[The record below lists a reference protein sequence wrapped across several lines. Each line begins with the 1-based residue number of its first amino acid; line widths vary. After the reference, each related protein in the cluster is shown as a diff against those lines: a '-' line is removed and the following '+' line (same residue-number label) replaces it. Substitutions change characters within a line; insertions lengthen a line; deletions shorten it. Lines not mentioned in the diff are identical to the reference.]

1 MSLLSTKG
9 MYGLSAMYQ
18 LFLSKSNKPLQIKEI
33 SARAEIPQN
42 YLEQLFILLRQA
54 GLVSS
59 VRGAYGGYL
68 LAKNAEDILIK
79 DILIALEG
87 NLVVT
92 DVDVKDPVLRIFYEE
107 SNHKIQEIFNVPL
120 SEFEV
125 YSQRLSNQLN
135 YSI

>member
-42 YLEQLFILLRQA
+42 YLEQLLILLRQA

>member
-42 YLEQLFILLRQA
+42 YLEQLLILLRQA

-68 LAKNAEDILIK
+68 LAKNAEDLLIK

>member
-33 SARAEIPQN
+33 STRADIPQN
-42 YLEQLFILLRQA
+42 YLEQLLILLRQA
-54 GLVSS
+54 GLVNS

-68 LAKNAEDILIK
+68 LAKKAEDILIK

-87 NLVVT
+87 NILIT
-92 DVDVKDPVLRIFYEE
+92 DAEIKNPVLRIFYEE
-107 SNHKIQEIFNVPL
+107 CNTKLQEIFNIPL
-120 SEFEV
+120 SEFDV
-125 YSQRLSNQLN
+125 YSERLSHQLN

>member
-42 YLEQLFILLRQA
+42 YLEQLLILLRQA
-54 GLVSS
+54 GLVNS

-92 DVDVKDPVLRIFYEE
+92 DVDVKDPVLRMLYEE
-107 SNHKIQEIFNVPL
+107 SNRKIQEIFNVPL

-125 YSQRLSNQLN
+125 YSQRLSHQLN

>member
-18 LFLSKSNKPLQIKEI
+18 LFLSKSEKPMQIKEI
-33 SARAEIPQN
+33 SARADIPQN
-42 YLEQLFILLRQA
+42 YLEQLLILLRQA
-54 GLVSS
+54 GLVTS

-87 NLVVT
+87 NLNI
-92 DVDVKDPVLRIFYEE
+92 VDSDIKDPVLKLFYEE
-107 SNHKIQEIFNVPL
+107 SRIKLQEIFNIPL
-120 SEFEV
+120 SDFAIYIE
-125 YSQRLSNQLN
+125 RHNAQLN
-135 YSI
+135 YYI

>member
-42 YLEQLFILLRQA
+42 YLEQLLILLRQA
-54 GLVSS
+54 GLVTS

-68 LAKNAEDILIK
+68 LAKNPEDILIK

-92 DVDVKDPVLRIFYEE
+92 DADVKDPVLRIFYEE
-107 SNHKIQEIFNVPL
+107 SNSKIQEIFNLPL

>member
-33 SARAEIPQN
+33 SARAEIPHN
-42 YLEQLFILLRQA
+42 YLEQLLILLRQA
-54 GLVSS
+54 GLVNS

-92 DVDVKDPVLRIFYEE
+92 DVDVKDPVLRMFYEE
-107 SNHKIQEIFNVPL
+107 SNRKIQEIFNVPL

>member
-42 YLEQLFILLRQA
+42 YLEQLLILLRQA
-54 GLVSS
+54 GLVNS

-92 DVDVKDPVLRIFYEE
+92 EGEVKNPVLRMFYEE
-107 SNHKIQEIFNVPL
+107 SNAKIQEIFNVPL
-120 SEFEV
+120 SEFDV
-125 YSQRLSNQLN
+125 YSQRLNNQLN
-135 YSI
+135 YTI

>member
-33 SARAEIPQN
+33 SSRAEIPQN
-42 YLEQLFILLRQA
+42 YLEQLLILLRQA

-68 LAKNAEDILIK
+68 LAKKPEDTLIK
-79 DILIALEG
+79 EILIALEG
-87 NLVVT
+87 SLVVT
-92 DVDVKDPVLRIFYEE
+92 EVDVKDPVLNIFYEE
-107 SNHKIQEIFNVPL
+107 SNKKIQEIFNLPL
-120 SEFEV
+120 SEFQV
-125 YSQRLSNQLN
+125 YSERLSNQLN

>member
-18 LFLSKSNKPLQIKEI
+18 LFLSKTNKPLQIKEI

-42 YLEQLFILLRQA
+42 YLEQLLILLRQA

-68 LAKNAEDILIK
+68 LAKNAQDILIK

-92 DVDVKDPVLRIFYEE
+92 EG
-107 SNHKIQEIFNVPL
+107 
-120 SEFEV
+120 EV
-125 YSQRLSNQLN
+125 
-135 YSI
+135 

>member
-9 MYGLSAMYQ
+9 MYGLSAMHQ

-42 YLEQLFILLRQA
+42 YLEQLLILLRQA

>member
-18 LFLSKSNKPLQIKEI
+18 LFLSKTNKPLQIKEI

-42 YLEQLFILLRQA
+42 YLEQLLILLRQA

-68 LAKNAEDILIK
+68 LAKNAQDILIK

-92 DVDVKDPVLRIFYEE
+92 EGEVKDSVLRMFYEE
-107 SNHKIQEIFNVPL
+107 SNAKIQEIFNLSL
-120 SEFEV
+120 SEFVV
-125 YSQRLSNQLN
+125 YSQRLNNQLN
-135 YSI
+135 YTI

>member
-18 LFLSKSNKPLQIKEI
+18 LFLSKSIKPLQIKEI

-42 YLEQLFILLRQA
+42 YLEQLLILLRQA
-54 GLVSS
+54 GLVNS

-68 LAKNAEDILIK
+68 LAKNAQDILIK

-92 DVDVKDPVLRIFYEE
+92 EGEVKDPVLRIFYEE
-107 SNHKIQEIFNVPL
+107 SNAKIQEIFNLPL
-120 SEFEV
+120 SEFDV
-125 YSQRLSNQLN
+125 YSQRLNNQLN
-135 YSI
+135 YNI

>member
-42 YLEQLFILLRQA
+42 YLEQLLILLRQA

-68 LAKNAEDILIK
+68 LAKNAQDILIK

-92 DVDVKDPVLRIFYEE
+92 EGEVKDPVLRIFYEE
-107 SNHKIQEIFNVPL
+107 SNAKIQEIFNLPL
-120 SEFEV
+120 SEFDV

>member
-42 YLEQLFILLRQA
+42 YLEQLLILLRQA

-68 LAKNAEDILIK
+68 LAKSAQDILIK

-92 DVDVKDPVLRIFYEE
+92 EGEVKDPVLRMFYEE
-107 SNHKIQEIFNVPL
+107 SNAKIQEIFNLPL
-120 SEFEV
+120 SEFDV
-125 YSQRLSNQLN
+125 YSQRLNNQLM

>member
-33 SARAEIPQN
+33 SSRAEIPQN
-42 YLEQLFILLRQA
+42 YLEQLLILLRQA

-68 LAKNAEDILIK
+68 LAKKPEDILIK
-79 DILIALEG
+79 EILIALEG
-87 NLVVT
+87 SLVVT
-92 DVDVKDPVLRIFYEE
+92 EIEVKDPVLNIFYEE
-107 SNHKIQEIFNVPL
+107 SNKKIQEIFNLPL
-120 SEFEV
+120 SEFQLYAE
-125 YSQRLSNQLN
+125 RLSNQLN

>member
-42 YLEQLFILLRQA
+42 YLEQLLILLRQA

-107 SNHKIQEIFNVPL
+107 SNHKIQEIFNLPL

>member
-9 MYGLSAMYQ
+9 IYGLHAMYQ
-18 LFLSKSNKPLQIKEI
+18 LFIAKSDKPMQIKEI
-33 SARAEIPQN
+33 SSKADIPQN
-42 YLEQLFILLRQA
+42 YLEQLLILLRQA

-68 LAKNAEDILIK
+68 LAKSANDILIK

-87 NLVVT
+87 NLAVT
-92 DVDVKDPVLRIFYEE
+92 DSEIKDPVLHLFYEE
-107 SNHKIQEIFNVPL
+107 SNRKIQEIFNLPL
-120 SEFEV
+120 SDFEV
-125 YSQRLSNQLN
+125 YAQRLSNQFS

>member
-42 YLEQLFILLRQA
+42 YLEQLLILLRQA
-54 GLVSS
+54 GLVNS

-92 DVDVKDPVLRIFYEE
+92 EGEVKNPVLRMFYEE
-107 SNHKIQEIFNVPL
+107 SNAKIQEIFNVPL
-120 SEFEV
+120 SEFDV
-125 YSQRLSNQLN
+125 YSQRLNNQLN

>member
-42 YLEQLFILLRQA
+42 YLEQLLILLRQA
-54 GLVSS
+54 GLVTS

-68 LAKNAEDILIK
+68 LAKNAQDILIK

-92 DVDVKDPVLRIFYEE
+92 DGEVKDPVLRIFYEE
-107 SNHKIQEIFNVPL
+107 SNAKIQEIFNLPL
-120 SEFEV
+120 SEFDV

>member
-18 LFLSKSNKPLQIKEI
+18 LFLSKTNKPLQIKEI

-42 YLEQLFILLRQA
+42 YLEQLLILLRQA

-68 LAKNAEDILIK
+68 LAKNAQDILIK

-92 DVDVKDPVLRIFYEE
+92 EGEVKDSVLRMFYEE
-107 SNHKIQEIFNVPL
+107 SNAKIQEIFNLPL
-120 SEFEV
+120 SEFDV
-125 YSQRLSNQLN
+125 YSQRLNNQLN
-135 YSI
+135 YTI

>member
-18 LFLSKSNKPLQIKEI
+18 LFLSKSNKPLHIKEI

-42 YLEQLFILLRQA
+42 YLEQLLILLRQA

>member
-18 LFLSKSNKPLQIKEI
+18 LFLSKSAKPLQIKEI

-42 YLEQLFILLRQA
+42 YLEQLLILLRQA
-54 GLVSS
+54 GLVNS

-68 LAKNAEDILIK
+68 LAKNAQDILIK

-92 DVDVKDPVLRIFYEE
+92 EGEVKDPVLRIFYEE
-107 SNHKIQEIFNVPL
+107 SNAKIQEIFNLPL
-120 SEFEV
+120 SEFDV
-125 YSQRLSNQLN
+125 YAQRLNNQLN
-135 YSI
+135 YNI

>member
-42 YLEQLFILLRQA
+42 YLEQLLILLRQA
-54 GLVSS
+54 GLVTS

-68 LAKNAEDILIK
+68 LAKNPEDILIK

-92 DVDVKDPVLRIFYEE
+92 DADVKDPVLRIFYEE
-107 SNHKIQEIFNVPL
+107 SNGKIQEIFNLPL

>member
-42 YLEQLFILLRQA
+42 YLEQLLILLRQA

-87 NLVVT
+87 NLVVA